1 MCKKMKTIITFLLI
15 TFSLSI
21 YAEETFCKK
30 IESRGEGHWP
40 LPEKAFTKERANK
53 ALKSLKEF
61 TKNGSMGDDYVK
73 VENELMFIK
82 GYMLKIF
89 LNPKDKTMLKE
100 FCSFIE
106 NEAYVK
112 H

>member
-1 MCKKMKTIITFLLI
+1 MKTIITFLLI

-21 YAEETFCKK
+21 YAEETVCKK
-30 IESRGEGHWP
+30 TESRGEGHWP
-40 LPEKAFTKERANK
+40 LPEKAFTKQRANK
-53 ALKSLKEF
+53 ALKALEEF
-61 TKNGSMGDDYVK
+61 TKNGAMSADYVK

-82 GYMLKIF
+82 GYMLKTF
-89 LNPKDKTMLKE
+89 LNPKDNSMLKE
-100 FCSFIE
+100 YCSFIE

>member
-1 MCKKMKTIITFLLI
+1 MCKKMKTIISLIII
-15 TFSLSI
+15 TFSLN
-21 YAEETFCKK
+21 AFGEEALCKK
-30 IESRGEGHWP
+30 VESRGEGHWP

-53 ALKSLKEF
+53 ALKKLEKFTNHSLK
-61 TKNGSMGDDYVK
+61 GADYIN

-82 GYMLKIF
+82 GYMLKKFTI
-89 LNPKDKTMLKE
+89 PKDKTMVKE
-100 FCSFIE
+100 YCTFIE